1 MIQALIDPSCLSPP
15 AGGADLQWLSQL
27 RAWAR
32 TLREIDSTVVRPVM
46 SSNSQAALAELAS
59 RSKIQA
65 ALDRAG
71 SPWMATDVLRLIES
85 IRGRARTPN
94 EAFQPSEVIPGV
106 IAIDPDYVD
115 SGSSDLIQTFND
127 DLAHSATFSQETSER
142 VAVITTP
149 VAWKAAADRVG
160 VKTTV
165 EAWERFGITE
175 EPSATEASVSEYIDL
190 WVTPRGADAT
200 LSQCWTGLIDF
211 PQIGIEVAYRGFT
224 PADQE
229 EAAPLK
235 FEISPKFVESME
247 AMGYKGQAAR
257 IKAVY
262 KAAAYISCRRQGDL
276 KSLEPH
282 AYGKGGPSGS
292 PIRRESDGAKLMRG
306 KLGTG
311 PNAHRLMWWA
321 SDVPELLGVV
331 GHDDDPRS
339 LT

>member
-15 AGGADLQWLSQL
+15 AGGVDLQWLSQL

-32 TLREIDSTVVRPVM
+32 TLREIDSAVVRPVM
-46 SSNSQAALAELAS
+46 SFNSQAALAELAN

-71 SPWMATDVLRLIES
+71 SPWMATDVLQLIES

-94 EAFQPSEVIPGV
+94 EAFQPSEIIPGD

-149 VAWKAAADRVG
+149 VAWKAVAGRVG

-175 EPSATEASVSEYIDL
+175 EPNATEASVSEYIDL

-200 LSQCWTGLIDF
+200 LSQCWTELIDF

-229 EAAPLK
+229 GEAPLR
-235 FEISPKFVESME
+235 FEISPKFVGSME
-247 AMGYKGQAAR
+247 AMGYTGQTAR
-257 IKAVY
+257 IKTIY
-262 KAAAYISCRRQGDL
+262 KAAAYIGCQRQGDL

-292 PIRRESDGAKLMRG
+292 PIKRESDGAKLMRG
-306 KLGTG
+306 KLGAG

-331 GHDDDPRS
+331 GHEDDPRS